1 MRVMGGTMRR
11 VMVALVFTLVT
22 AGACGSSGESRG
34 SARLGPGGTEG
45 TTSTQVEGPAVQGV
59 QVTPSVPPVT
69 PSLSV
74 PPATASV
81 PGVGGS
87 RGPWPRRGYGCRRAP
102 YPKCSQTSRRPCC
115 RPGDPANARF
125 NAQRPAGA

>member
-1 MRVMGGTMRR
+1 MRR
-11 VMVALVFTLVT
+11 VMAALIFTLLT
-22 AGACGSSGESRG
+22 ASACGGSGESRG
-34 SARLGPGGTEG
+34 SAPLGRRGTDG
-45 TTSTQVEGPAVQGV
+45 TTTTQAEGPVVEGV

-81 PGVGGS
+81 PGLGS
-87 RGPWPRRGYGCRRAP
+87 RGGWPRRGYGCRRAP
-102 YPKCSQTSRRPCC
+102 YPRCSQTSRRPCC

-125 NAQRPAGA
+125 NAQRPGAA